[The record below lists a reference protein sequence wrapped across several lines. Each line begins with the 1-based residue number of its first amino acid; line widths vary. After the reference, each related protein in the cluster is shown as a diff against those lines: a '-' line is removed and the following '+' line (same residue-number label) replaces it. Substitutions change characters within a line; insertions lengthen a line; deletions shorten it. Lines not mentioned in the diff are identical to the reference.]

1 MLKLTFKNRPKIKM
15 KQYKSTVIIHFR
27 FSIYICLLLAI
38 STSFAC
44 NFAGSL
50 FLSLSSLSSLFLS
63 AYVSKNTRKTK
74 ENAVEFRGQ

>member
-1 MLKLTFKNRPKIKM
+1 M

-27 FSIYICLLLAI
+27 FSFYICLLLAI

-50 FLSLSSLSSLFLS
+50 SLCLSSLFLS